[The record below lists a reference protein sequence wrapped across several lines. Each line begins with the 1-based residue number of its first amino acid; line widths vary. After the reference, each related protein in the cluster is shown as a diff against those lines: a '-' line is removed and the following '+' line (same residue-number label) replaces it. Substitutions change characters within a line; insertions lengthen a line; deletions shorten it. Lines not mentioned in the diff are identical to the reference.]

1 MSSPNYEKK
10 DWTIQLIYGIFALW
24 YSFLH
29 LFICFM
35 MKIFYSFVCFILCC
49 NGLLAQKY
57 LQIEKYGSAKT
68 EKLAIGTTIT
78 FRLKGEKKQWRTE
91 KITELYPN
99 DSLILTEQRLVKL
112 DKIVAFQKQ
121 RALPRILG
129 NKLMQF
135 GAAWLVYGGIGHLA
149 GYRYQ
154 KGDFILSG
162 SAIVGGYL
170 LKKSLS
176 QYQIHFGTRHRL
188 RIVDLSFGK
197 PKK

>member
-1 MSSPNYEKK
+1 MNFFY
-10 DWTIQLIYGIFALW
+10 TFC
-24 YSFLH
+24 
-29 LFICFM
+29 CF
-35 MKIFYSFVCFILCC
+35 FLCC
-49 NGLLAQKY
+49 NALSAQKY

-78 FRLKGEKKQWRTE
+78 FRLKGEKKHWRTE

-99 DSLILTEQRLVKL
+99 DSLILTEQRLIKL
-112 DKIVAFQKQ
+112 GNIVAFQQQ

-135 GAAWLVYGGIGHLA
+135 GTAWLLYGAIGHLA

-154 KGDFILSG
+154 KGDFLLSG
-162 SAIVGGYL
+162 GTIAGGYL

-176 QYQIHFGTRHRL
+176 SYQIHFGTRHRL

-197 PKK
+197 KVL